1 MKLLA
6 AVVALAAVRTDSA
19 DSANRGPRP
28 PPHLECCGAPLD
40 VELQPLP
47 SKCAATL
54 QAALHPVHANSGRQ
68 PPLPAGKGADSL
80 LGPCTIVIAPG
91 DLSYSGIGP
100 ALGSDG
106 NISNPA
112 VVPALYLSL
121 GMEVTG
127 PRVCDGSYATVTVR
141 AGVMRPSPSARP
153 FYHHRFAFW
162 PTRRADLRGDF
173 DGSRS
178 LTTQGH
184 SSSRTLHL
192 NRTLMS
198 TRCKLRPT

>member
-1 MKLLA
+1 MKLVLA
-6 AVVALAAVRTDSA
+6 GVVVLAAVRTDSAA

-28 PPHLECCGAPLD
+28 RSHLECCGTPQD

-47 SKCAATL
+47 IKCAATL

-68 PPLPAGKGADSL
+68 PALAGGKGPPDTM
-80 LGPCTIVIAPG
+80 GPCTFTIAG
-91 DLSYSGIGP
+91 DLRNSGIGP

-106 NISNPA
+106 NRSNPA

-127 PRVCDGSYATVTVR
+127 PRACDGSYVTVTMR
-141 AGVMRPSPSARP
+141 AGAMRSSPSPKPKP

-162 PTRRADLRGDF
+162 PTRRADLRGGF

-178 LTTQGH
+178 LT
-184 SSSRTLHL
+184 
-192 NRTLMS
+192 
-198 TRCKLRPT
+198 RPQQPYPPQLTY